1 MDKAVTRITRTA
13 LFTAL
18 LVALQAATLPFG
30 NTLVTGSVVN
40 LLLIL
45 AALFLD
51 LPAAAAVGLL
61 SPAVAK
67 FLGIGPLWAL
77 IPFIALGNLVLIFVW
92 RAVVH
97 RWGQGWLALGGAALL
112 VSPAK
117 TATLY
122 LGIVQF
128 AIPILLKLPPQQ
140 AAAVSALFSLP
151 QLVTA
156 LVGGTA
162 AVALFPVL
170 RRAVP
175 EPTSRS

>member
-77 IPFIALGNLVLIFVW
+77 IPFIALGNLVFVW
-92 RAVVH
+92 RAILH
-97 RWGQGWLALGGAALL
+97 RWGQGWRALGGAALL
-112 VSPAK
+112 AAPAK

-128 AIPILLKLPPQQ
+128 AIPILLKLPAQQ
-140 AAAVSALFSLP
+140 AVAVSALFSLP

-156 LVGGTA
+156 LVGGA
-162 AVALFPVL
+162 AAAALFPVL
-170 RRAVP
+170 RRAIP
-175 EPTSRS
+175 EPPSRG

>member
-77 IPFIALGNLVLIFVW
+77 IPFIALGNLVTLSGEQSFTGGG
-92 RAVVH
+92 RA
-97 RWGQGWLALGGAALL
+97 GAHWAGPPSSPHPPRPPPSIW
-112 VSPAK
+112 VSCSSPS
-117 TATLY
+117 
-122 LGIVQF
+122 
-128 AIPILLKLPPQQ
+128 P
-140 AAAVSALFSLP
+140 SS
-151 QLVTA
+151 
-156 LVGGTA
+156 
-162 AVALFPVL
+162 
-170 RRAVP
+170 
-175 EPTSRS
+175 

>member
-92 RAVVH
+92 RAVVR
-97 RWGQGWLALGGAALL
+97 RWGQGWRALGGAALL
-112 VSPAK
+112 AAPAK

-156 LVGGTA
+156 LVGGA
-162 AVALFPVL
+162 AAMALFPVL

-175 EPTSRS
+175 EPPSRS

>member
-1 MDKAVTRITRTA
+1 MDKAIIRIPRTA

-18 LVALQAATLPFG
+18 LVSLQAATLPFG
-30 NTLVTGSVVN
+30 STLVTGSVVN

-67 FLGIGPLWAL
+67 FLGIGPLWSL
-77 IPFIALGNLVLIFVW
+77 IPFIALGNLVLISVW
-92 RAVVH
+92 RAVIR
-97 RWGQGWLALGGAALL
+97 RWGQGWRALGAAALL
-112 VSPAK
+112 AAPAK
-117 TATLY
+117 TAALY

-128 AIPILLKLPPQQ
+128 AVPTLLRLPLQQ
-140 AAAVSALFSLP
+140 ASAVSALFSLP

-156 LVGGTA
+156 LVGGAA
-162 AVALFPVL
+162 AVALFPAL
-170 RRAVP
+170 RLAVP
-175 EPTSRS
+175 EPPSRG

>member
-18 LVALQAATLPFG
+18 LVALQATTLPFG

-97 RWGQGWLALGGAALL
+97 SWGQGWLALGGAALL
-112 VSPAK
+112 AAPAK

-140 AAAVSALFSLP
+140 AAVSALFSLP

-156 LVGGTA
+156 LVGGAA

-175 EPTSRS
+175 EPPSRS